1 MKPERRAD
9 YLAHMVDAV
18 QTALSYVDSMDRD
31 DFFADRRTQQ
41 AVLHNILVLGEAATQ
56 LGQAAPDW
64 VTACPEIPWAALRGM
79 RNRIAHGYFDI
90 DLGVVWSTVHDAM
103 PVLLPQL
110 VTAQARLA
118 AEPPMG

>member
-1 MKPERRAD
+1 MKPKRRAD

-18 QTALSYVDSMDRD
+18 QTALSYVDGMDLAG
-31 DFFADRRTQQ
+31 FLADRRTQQ

-64 VTACPEIPWAALRGM
+64 VAACPDIPWAGLRGM

-90 DLGVVWSTVHDAM
+90 DLGVVWTTVHDAM
-103 PVLLPQL
+103 PALLPQL
-110 VTAQARLA
+110 MAAQARLTA
-118 AEPPMG
+118 DPPTG